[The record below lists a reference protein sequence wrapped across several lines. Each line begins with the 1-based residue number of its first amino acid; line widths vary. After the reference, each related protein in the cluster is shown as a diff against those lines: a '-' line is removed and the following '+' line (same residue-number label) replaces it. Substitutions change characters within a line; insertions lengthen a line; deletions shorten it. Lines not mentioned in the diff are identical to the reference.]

1 MARVDSEAKVRELA
15 GQAVRDGHVGVVAG
29 VVEGDRLIIA
39 GSGRIV
45 AGRAAMPDGRTSFRI
60 ASVSKPITAT
70 LLARAVVGGELELD
84 RTIRDALPEWE
95 LPADPYAEITL
106 EHLATHRSGLPHGL
120 TDHPATQASSAALPR
135 TAPRGPRAGPTDLA
149 GYVRALAELRPSA
162 RPGAEY
168 AYSNL
173 GAQLVGMALTGGTKV
188 PFGTLLRGTLGAIA
202 GTAAID
208 DQLDGARLAPGHD
221 IAGAPCA
228 TPDYPLGV
236 ASGGLIASAEALLNL
251 VRAHWTG
258 TGDADADAALRLT
271 TTPRAD
277 AFGDNRIGL
286 LWHLG
291 PVPDGDG
298 LEGVWHNGSL
308 PGYRSFLG
316 FRPDDRLGAVV
327 LSNTSKSLDHYG
339 ADLLRS

>member
-1 MARVDSEAKVRELA
+1 MDRESQVRELA
-15 GQAVRDGHVGVVAG
+15 EQAVRDGHVGVVAG
-29 VVEGDRLIIA
+29 VVDGDRLIIE
-39 GSGRIV
+39 G
-45 AGRAAMPDGRTSFRI
+45 AGRVGGERGDLPDRRTTFRI

-70 LLARAVVGGELELD
+70 LLARAVVRGEVDLD

-95 LPADPYAEITL
+95 LPAEPYGSITL

-120 TDHPATQASSAALPR
+120 
-135 TAPRGPRAGPTDLA
+135 AGGIDDLA
-149 GYVRALAELRPSA
+149 GYVRELADLRPTA
-162 RPGAEY
+162 RPGTEY

-173 GAQLVGMALTGGTKV
+173 GAQLVGMALTSGTRI
-188 PFGTLLRGTLGAIA
+188 PFGEPLRAALGPIP
-202 GTAAID
+202 GTAGID

-221 IAGAPCA
+221 AAGEPCA

-236 ASGGLIASAEALLNL
+236 ASGGLMASAEALLNL
-251 VRAHWTG
+251 VRAHWAG
-258 TGDADADAALRLT
+258 TGDAETDAALRLT
-271 TTPRAD
+271 TAPRAD

-286 LWHLG
+286 LWHVG

-316 FRPDDRLGAVV
+316 FRPEAKLGAVV
-327 LSNTSKSLDHYG
+327 LSNTSKSVDHLG
-339 ADLLRS
+339 ADLLRP